1 MQAFRLVLATGLIT
15 AALGFAPAHAT
26 QCDPDNPKSDCGG
39 CEINRNFSTEDL
51 RPIVCYF

>member
-1 MQAFRLVLATGLIT
+1 MKAFRLALATGLIT

-26 QCDPDNPKSDCGG
+26 QCDPDNPKDDCGG
-39 CEINRNFSTEDL
+39 CELNRDFSTEDL